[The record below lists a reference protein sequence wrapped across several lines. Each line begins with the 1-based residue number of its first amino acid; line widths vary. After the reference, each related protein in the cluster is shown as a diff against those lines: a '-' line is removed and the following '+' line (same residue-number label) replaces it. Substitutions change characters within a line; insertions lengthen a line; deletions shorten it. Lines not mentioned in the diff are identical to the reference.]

1 MKKLSSKE
9 MTMIYSQQME
19 NATQKRL
26 HERKELK
33 HFTRR
38 ITLILLLSVTVLVL
52 LMLTFTP
59 GVLENAVGPALQ
71 QAGHGIAIA
80 KPVVKHA
87 VVGAAKSITPALQQL
102 VSSANAAIN
111 H

>member
-38 ITLILLLSVTVLVL
+38 ITLILLLSVTVLVV

-59 GVLENAVGPALQ
+59 DVVEKAVGPALH
-71 QAGHGIAIA
+71 QAGIGFTAA

-87 VVGAAKSITPALQQL
+87 VVGAAKAITPALQQL
-102 VSSANAAIN
+102 VSSASAAIN